1 MATLTKPAQSSA
13 SAARALARDL
23 RAFWAQESGD
33 WDTQVAQAPKAGLP
47 GGADLWGSMPQV
59 DSKAVARM
67 APIFEKHLKIKFDAK
82 LIKAGGYE
90 SIDEVIDHLVPAM
103 QNAAGSKSDS

>member
-1 MATLTKPAQSSA
+1 MATTTKPAQS
-13 SAARALARDL
+13 AADVFRALARDI
-23 RAFWAQESGD
+23 RAAWDKESGD
-33 WDTQVAQAPKAGLP
+33 WDAQVAKRPKTGLP

-82 LIKAGGYE
+82 LIKPGGYN

-103 QNAAGSKSDS
+103 QNAAESK